1 VWQAEPVLRSEPSGS
16 DRPAL
21 RAPVTATVL
30 AAPVAELDPVLLY
43 EILRLRV
50 EVFVV
55 EQRAAYPEID
65 GRDVEPGALLLWVSD
80 EAGVLGTARLL
91 RDPDGVARI
100 GRVATAARVR
110 GTGIGAALMRR
121 ALELRGEGP
130 TVLDAQAHLADW
142 YGRFGFVVSGPAF
155 VEDDIPH
162 VPMGRER

>member
-1 VWQAEPVLRSEPSGS
+1 MPAGS
-16 DRPAL
+16 AF
-21 RAPVTATVL
+21 VVQ
-30 AAPVAELDPVLLY
+30 AAPVDEIPPVLLY

-65 GRDVEPGALLLWVSD
+65 GRDVEPDALLLWVSD
-80 EAGVLGTARLL
+80 GDGVLGTARLL

-100 GRVATAARVR
+100 GRVATAERARGSGV
-110 GTGIGAALMRR
+110 GAALMRR

-130 TVLDAQAHLADW
+130 TVLDAQEHLAGW
-142 YGRFGFVVSGPAF
+142 YGRFGFEVSGASF

-162 VPMGRER
+162 VPMRRER